1 MTRLAFYDLDGTLCS
16 SNVVERYAFC
26 ARHHP
31 SKARAIA
38 KCGKLLVSV
47 PLLLGLDFYS
57 RTLFNQIFYREY
69 RGMKK
74 EWLQGL
80 VGPLF
85 EQVIRPSIYAGARD
99 VVEADRARGFR
110 PVLVT
115 GELDFALPPVV
126 RYFGFD
132 ALISNSLVYADGAAT
147 GEVVPPLIA
156 EGEKAAAI
164 KRICHEYDADPT
176 QSKAYSD
183 SFSDAPMLES
193 VGEPVAVNPDRRLK
207 RVAAQRGWPVLEFR
221 RGASKR
227 GSNGHA
233 G

>member
-1 MTRLAFYDLDGTLCS
+1 MIRAAQTGSDTNEHIWVANADGS
-16 SNVVERYAFC
+16 
-26 ARHHP
+26 
-31 SKARAIA
+31 
-38 KCGKLLVSV
+38 
-47 PLLLGLDFYS
+47 GL
-57 RTLFNQIFYREY
+57 R
-69 RGMKK
+69 
-74 EWLQGL
+74 
-80 VGPLF
+80 
-85 EQVIRPSIYAGARD
+85 QVTFGAGEVDPAWSPD
-99 VVEADRARGFR
+99 GHTIV
-110 PVLVT
+110 
-115 GELDFALPPVV
+115 
-126 RYFGFD
+126 YFGFD